1 MLAAVIGAWIGG
13 SELVLILVVVLILCS
28 ARWLA
33 APRKNQDALEQART
47 NLSESLVLWLAQG
60 FGIGRIPV
68 APGTFGS
75 VVGLLWFLVLLR
87 TGDFWFFLAGIALG
101 MAAAVWLCGTAE
113 RILGQTDPP
122 SIVLD
127 EIAAVPLCFVVW
139 VGATWFRTHW
149 LPSPESFFASGRWL
163 PTLIV
168 FALFRLFDVLKPWP
182 IRQSQKLPGGWGVT
196 VDDLLAAV
204 YVALVTL
211 VFVG

>member
-1 MLAAVIGAWIGG
+1 MMAAVIGAWMGG
-13 SELVLILVVVLILCS
+13 SEVIYILAVILILFS
-28 ARWLA
+28 ARWIA
-33 APRKNQDALEQART
+33 ALRKDRDAFEQAGT
-47 NLSESLVLWLAQG
+47 SVGESLVLWLAQG

-101 MAAAVWLCGTAE
+101 MAASVWLCGAAE
-113 RILGQTDPP
+113 RILKQTDPP

-127 EIAAVPLCFVVW
+127 EIAAVPSCFVVW
-139 VGATWFRTHW
+139 VGATWFRTHM
-149 LPSPESFFASGRWL
+149 LPSPESFFTSGHWL
-163 PTLIV
+163 HTLIV
-168 FALFRLFDVLKPWP
+168 FALFRLFDILKPWP

-196 VDDLLAAV
+196 VDDVLAAV